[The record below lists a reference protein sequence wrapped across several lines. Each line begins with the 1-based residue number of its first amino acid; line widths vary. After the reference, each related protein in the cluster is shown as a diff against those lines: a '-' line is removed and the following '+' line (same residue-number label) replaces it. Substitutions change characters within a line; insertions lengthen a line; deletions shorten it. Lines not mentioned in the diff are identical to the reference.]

1 MHAVS
6 IMTVVVVVVVV
17 VVEQHP
23 LLSFRQKFHIP
34 RLLFM
39 TSLLYLHHSVLQ
51 ESRRRYKA
59 AREERERMMEGF
71 EKQFEKL
78 DKSQQAKM
86 DAFISEE
93 EKVLSEFEKSA
104 LAARKAQDTVETLSK
119 ELVTGG
125 VAQLMLQFDVIKV
138 SSK

>member
-1 MHAVS
+1 
-6 IMTVVVVVVVV
+6 
-17 VVEQHP
+17 
-23 LLSFRQKFHIP
+23 
-34 RLLFM
+34 
-39 TSLLYLHHSVLQ
+39 
-51 ESRRRYKA
+51 
-59 AREERERMMEGF
+59 MMEGF